1 MNIVARISILFVSL
15 ALCQGGEFD
24 HANVEKYTAANFKDK
39 VSDGKVH
46 FVKFFAPWCGHCKR
60 LGPTWGQL
68 GDEFS
73 NHALISVATVDCTAH
88 KSVCTDVGV
97 RGYPT
102 LKVFGNGQEYKTFQG
117 SRDLSSL
124 KSFVEK
130 AAKELT
136 TETTE

>member
-1 MNIVARISILFVSL
+1 MR
-15 ALCQGGEFD
+15 
-24 HANVEKYTAANFKDK
+24 KY
-39 VSDGKVH
+39 
-46 FVKFFAPWCGHCKR
+46 
-60 LGPTWGQL
+60 Q
-68 GDEFS
+68 
-73 NHALISVATVDCTAH
+73 
-88 KSVCTDVGV
+88 V

-102 LKVFGNGQEYKTFQG
+102 LKVFGNGQEYKTFQGEFWSGFDGIHCMDCKLHPMGAG